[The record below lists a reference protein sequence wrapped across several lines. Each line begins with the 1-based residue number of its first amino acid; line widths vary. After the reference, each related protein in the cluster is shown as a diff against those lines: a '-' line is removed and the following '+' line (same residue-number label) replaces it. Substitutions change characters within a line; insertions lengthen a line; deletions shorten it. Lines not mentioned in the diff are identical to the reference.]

1 MTTQTTTQTT
11 TQSLSEVQ
19 KTIIAIIEENPS
31 ISRKELSAMI
41 GNITEDGIKYH
52 TQKLQKMGVLRREGP
67 DYGGKWVVLKE
78 KN

>member
-1 MTTQTTTQTT
+1 
-11 TQSLSEVQ
+11 
-19 KTIIAIIEENPS
+19 
-31 ISRKELSAMI
+31 MI

-78 KN
+78 KI